1 MKKAKKYKQTIIP
14 EVHTDEWETLS
25 VYESRQKIFDYYCK
39 HYKGKKN
46 VINQHLGICVKFN
59 QRGARKS
66 SFGTGIY
73 PKKKC
78 LVEILDKMIEYAK
91 YSNWGERKTTDPID
105 VIGYLN
111 FKVKV
116 KIDKKTEFIHLV
128 IQVTNGGKF
137 HYVQEI
143 NRW

>member
-1 MKKAKKYKQTIIP
+1 MKKYKQTVVP
-14 EVHTDEWETLS
+14 EVSMGEWEKLS
-25 VYESRQKIFDYYCK
+25 VYESRQKIFDYYST
-39 HYKGKKN
+39 HYKGVRS
-46 VINQHLGICVKFN
+46 VINLHLGICVEFN

-66 SFGTGIY
+66 SFGTAIY

-78 LVEILDKMIEYAK
+78 LVEILDKMIENAEYT
-91 YSNWGERKTTDPID
+91 NWGERKPTDPTD

-116 KIDKKTEFIHLV
+116 LIDKKVEFVHLV